1 MIQDTVFWLYIC
13 IRNYYILLIMETITE
28 KNTATFTHLSALTQY
43 FIPFGN
49 YIFPILLWTS
59 KKERS
64 KFVDYN
70 GKQVLNFQLSLL
82 LYSLV
87 LILIAVSTLL
97 ITMFSNIPFEAILN
111 ENDFVFRNFN
121 FEENIGVLTV
131 GLVAVLLFFLL
142 KVAEFFLIIYA
153 SIKTSNG
160 EKYKYPITIPFI
172 K

>member
-1 MIQDTVFWLYIC
+1 
-13 IRNYYILLIMETITE
+13 METTTE

-49 YIFPILLWTS
+49 YIFPILFWTS
-59 KKERS
+59 KKEKS
-64 KFVDYN
+64 EFVDYN

-87 LILIAVSTLL
+87 LIMIAIPIFV
-97 ITMFSNIPFEAILN
+97 ITFLKNIPFEALINNHDIVL
-111 ENDFVFRNFN
+111 RNFS
-121 FEENIGVLTV
+121 FEGNIGILTV
-131 GLVAVLLFFLL
+131 GLVAILIFGLL

-160 EKYKYPITIPFI
+160 EKYNYPITIPFI